1 MILMASIPWAVF
13 WYEVHDFSGQMRV
26 PLAVMLSMVAFQLS
40 IAKDLPRVGYTT
52 FLDAVFLTSFTF
64 VFLCIVEIVFVY
76 VLQVKKRTALA
87 ETIRRTA
94 RWGFPLAYAGCLALL
109 VLRVLGGRACLAH
122 EEGKGILENSQYPR
136 PSVVRNAG
144 IGGRAKRQHRGS

>member
-52 FLDAVFLTSFTF
+52 FLDAVFLTSPSYSCALWK
-64 VFLCIVEIVFVY
+64 LCTCC
-76 VLQVKKRTALA
+76 R
-87 ETIRRTA
+87 
-94 RWGFPLAYAGCLALL
+94 
-109 VLRVLGGRACLAH
+109 
-122 EEGKGILENSQYPR
+122 
-136 PSVVRNAG
+136 
-144 IGGRAKRQHRGS
+144 